1 MENNIFD
8 FGKSELTHD
17 AIISWIIN
25 GFNYPDTAK
34 DFYDFSKKFI
44 KSLAKDIDL
53 IECNKVEIK
62 NQFSIKLST
71 IEDKCDNT
79 SIAKNKFGKI
89 DILAIFT
96 DKENKIRYC
105 LIIEDKVFSGENGNQ
120 FKTYIKAFNN
130 IQDFKTAK
138 KKFVNIVLGN
148 YPNYLTK
155 HVNDEGWEI
164 KTRSDILEIIPE
176 VVNSN
181 TTEFGLLKY
190 YRNYLIKLDSEY
202 ASFNLIENLN
212 DWSTLAILG
221 FFAYYASKFGNSDC
235 GIVNNRSGGFCALW
249 FERNHIKYLDKFD
262 YNFYLQLEFK
272 PNKKSEWYI
281 AIKLEDLE
289 YTLDSQ
295 SKAQNL
301 KGKFQ
306 SIVKE
311 YKFESLK
318 NSKGK
323 HLTVGRRLIVSNNL
337 NKLEDEIS
345 EISELFNNIKDKM
358 NQVSSI

>member
-34 DFYDFSKKFI
+34 DFFDFSKKFI
-44 KSLAKDIDL
+44 KSIAKDIDL
-53 IECNKVEIK
+53 EQYNKVEIK
-62 NQFSIKLST
+62 NQFSIKLPT
-71 IEDKCDNT
+71 VEDKCDNT
-79 SIAKNKFGKI
+79 TIAKNKFGKI

-96 DKENKIRYC
+96 DKGNNIRYC

-120 FKTYIKAFNN
+120 FKTYIKAFND
-130 IQDFKTAK
+130 IQDYKIANK
-138 KKFVNIVLGN
+138 KYVNIVLGN
-148 YPNYLTK
+148 YSNYLTE
-155 HVNDEGWEI
+155 HVINEGWEI
-164 KTRSDILEIIPE
+164 KTRSDILEIIPK
-176 VVNSN
+176 VINSD
-181 TTEFGLLKY
+181 TPEFGLLKY

-202 ASFNLIENLN
+202 SSFKSIENLN
-212 DWSTLAILG
+212 DWSTFAILG
-221 FFAYYASKFGNSDC
+221 FFAYYTSKFGNSDC

-249 FERNHIKYLDKFD
+249 FERNLLKYLDKFD

-295 SKAQNL
+295 LKAQNL

-318 NSKGK
+318 SSKGR

-337 NKLEDEIS
+337 NNLEDEIT
-345 EISELFNNIKDKM
+345 EINELFNSIIVKM
-358 NQVSSI
+358 NQVNSM